1 VHVLVLSHRTD
12 PNFTELV
19 SYDGVGPKTASCV
32 LLFCLGR
39 DSFAV
44 DTHVF
49 RLSRL
54 LGWVPP
60 RADRVLAQAHL
71 DQRVPNALKYG
82 LHVLMVHHGRS
93 CAGCKNAAG
102 RGTACPLKAYLR
114 ERKGVKE
121 ESVED
126 ALVEADDETKD
137 MVVKE
142 EMEVKEEIKQEVD
155 EDVLPSLKQ
164 EDTAQDKPRRSR
176 RAKA

>member
-1 VHVLVLSHRTD
+1 LIADADRTA
-12 PNFTELV
+12 ELV

-71 DQRVPNALKYG
+71 DRRVPDALKYG
-82 LHVLMVHHGRS
+82 LHVLMVSHGRA

-102 RGTACPLKAYLR
+102 RGAPCPLKTYLR

-121 ESVED
+121 ERVEDVLEEADDEAKEMALKEEVKDEEVED
-126 ALVEADDETKD
+126 ALPV
-137 MVVKE
+137 
-142 EMEVKEEIKQEVD
+142 IKQE
-155 EDVLPSLKQ
+155 EP
-164 EDTAQDKPRRSR
+164 AHRPRRSR
-176 RAKA
+176 RAKP